1 MERTRKSD
9 QALKLLCRGL
19 LLLVNILVFLFI
31 IFILFHA
38 CKAFYNLGYEIY
50 GPVVAEKTPGTDKE
64 FTVSKG
70 ENMYKV
76 ADSLYNR
83 GLIANKYSFYIR
95 TRLMDKDEIKLKP
108 GIYTLN
114 TSMGYE
120 EILDILTQSD

>member
-1 MERTRKSD
+1 MEKNKKSD

-19 LLLVNILVFLFI
+19 LFLVNILVFLFI

-38 CKAFYNLGYEIY
+38 CRAFYNLGYEIY
-50 GPVVAEKTPGTDKE
+50 
-64 FTVSKG
+64 
-70 ENMYKV
+70 V
-76 ADSLYNR
+76 ADTLYNK
-83 GLIANKYSFYIR
+83 GLIVNKYSFYAR

-120 EILDILTQSD
+120 EILDILTQSE

>member
-1 MERTRKSD
+1 MEKSKKSD
-9 QALKLLCRGL
+9 QALKFLCRGL

-38 CKAFYNLGYEIY
+38 CRAFYNFGYEIY
-50 GPVVAEKTPGTDKE
+50 GPVVVEEAPGTDKE
-64 FTVSKG
+64 FSVSKG
-70 ENMYKV
+70 ESMHKV
-76 ADSLYNR
+76 ADTLYNK
-83 GLIANKYSFYIR
+83 GLIAKKYSFYVR

-120 EILDILTQSD
+120 EILDILTQSE